1 MTTLYR
7 TALVDY
13 RPAKQYRDSLIPTAR
28 MGFQVALAAYENG
41 KIDFSGMH
49 NAFQQLYIVQVAYPR
64 FENQFLAHRV
74 ALQQTVGSPLP
85 N

>member
-13 RPAKQYRDSLIPTAR
+13 HQAEQYRDSLIPTGR
-28 MGFQVALAAYENG
+28 MGFQVALVAYENG
-41 KIDFSGMH
+41 KIDFSQMQ
-49 NAFQQLYIVQVAYPR
+49 NTYRQLYVVRVTYLQ
-64 FENQFLAHRV
+64 FEKQFLAQRV
-74 ALQQTVGSPLP
+74 ALEQTEEPPLP